1 MRLFMMVLVVSIA
14 TGSMA
19 QSTGT
24 RARVHTKAAA
34 PATSTQASTALTP
47 ASLHTDSLNYGDDV
61 KRIYA
66 GDFEHVRFARGS
78 AETSILASKYM
89 MEFADRCSSYLPKNA
104 VEIMTQECSQEQ
116 WSVNGYGNE
125 MPGTRHCISYRTVGT
140 GKYADPDVYDLEKHL
155 DNETASNMLGDMLA
169 GMKSGDAA
177 GGMRRMTDVAV
188 YMSSDMG
195 KLLNENGCSSAGTM
209 RFQANLIRFGWDKE
223 PIRMA
228 GALTLASA
236 TAEPAK
242 KQNYGKLV
250 DSLISDESQAWMMNR
265 YAEGS
270 AITSRVAQDAQGR
283 PSEVDAAYSY
293 MSMGKEF
300 RGSVRVTFRDGTP
313 ECLYFSDFP
322 STCRAASPRVISAYE
337 RNQFA
342 N

>member
-1 MRLFMMVLVVSIA
+1 MRLFMVVLFISIA
-14 TGSMA
+14 SGSMA
-19 QSTGT
+19 QSTAT
-24 RARVHTKAAA
+24 RTRTRTKTTA
-34 PATSTQASTALTP
+34 PGAPQATAALTP

-89 MEFADRCSSYLPKNA
+89 MEFADRCTTYLPKDK

-125 MPGTRHCISYRTVGT
+125 MPGSRHCISYQTVGT
-140 GKYADPDVYDLEKHL
+140 GKYADPNVYDLEKHL
-155 DNETASNMLGDMLA
+155 DDENASNMLGGMIA

-177 GGMRRMTDVAV
+177 GGMRRMTDVAI

-195 KLLNENGCSSAGTM
+195 KLLNENGCASAGTM
-209 RFQANLIRFGWDKE
+209 RFQANLIRFGWGKD
-223 PIRMA
+223 PIQMPGGLA
-228 GALTLASA
+228 LASA
-236 TAEPAK
+236 TVGPVGH
-242 KQNYGKLV
+242 QNYKKLV
-250 DSLISDESQAWMMNR
+250 DSLILDESQAWMMNR

-270 AITSRVAQDAQGR
+270 AITSRVMQDAQGR
-283 PSEVDAAYSY
+283 PDEVDAAYSY

-300 RGSVRVTFRDGTP
+300 RGSVRVTFRNGTP

-322 STCRAASPRVISAYE
+322 DTCRAASPRVISAYE
-337 RNQFA
+337 RNQYT